1 MRRILSKI
9 LLASFLAG
17 AFLPAWVGA
26 QEPLSP
32 ELADGADVRIIVDIS
47 GSMKDN
53 DPENLRQPAIRLL
66 ARLLPEGASAGVWT
80 FGQYVNMLV
89 PYDPVDNAWREL
101 AIDRSADINSVAL
114 RTNLGEAIKVAS
126 DDYFTK
132 GDLSGTDFI
141 LLTDGKVDVSDN
153 ADANQQERERILG
166 PVLDQLVRKGA
177 TFHTVAL
184 SDKADREFLETLADR
199 TGGSYNVAPS
209 ANALNLAFLDALNA
223 AVPQDQLPIEGDGF
237 DVDSGVQEFTALIF
251 WGEDETSATRKLELT
266 DPEGSVAVVG
276 DTGEGMR
283 WAREPGYDLIT
294 VTEPLPG
301 KWRINGELGEG
312 SRVTVVSD
320 LRMVVSPL
328 PPSFSEAQPLA
339 LQIAF
344 FEDEKKLTD
353 PDFLGVLEV
362 TVTVTS
368 EDNRSGTKVL
378 SSGQPPANGLYGD
391 TIGALPAAGRYAIEV
406 VADGQTF
413 SRKFSGFSRFEMPEA
428 AAPSAPENSL
438 LAVGEAAAAPESR
451 EPSGQPASRQEVEP
465 EPSGGGPIDISEVEE
480 ASSIQ
485 EAPPRPA
492 PAESEEPGAPAWLL
506 VAAALG
512 AVMVAG
518 GGLFLLY
525 RRKKASEPSGGPD
538 RGAVDDI
545 DRHDETVP
553 VIEPEAISEQV
564 PELEPEPEPEPEPV
578 PEPKQEPDPVPEPEP
593 AAEATDVATADNSD
607 DGIPVAEPLNQPEE
621 ELPVVEDGEDETV
634 DEFGLEDFD
643 LSEFDDLPDFD
654 DQKQGRLDNDEPDK
668 PEPKK

>member
-17 AFLPAWVGA
+17 AFMPVWVGA
-26 QEPLSP
+26 QEPLAP
-32 ELADGADVRIIVDIS
+32 ELVTGADVRIIVDIS

-53 DPENLRQPAIRLL
+53 DPDNLRQPAVRLL

-89 PYDPVDNAWREL
+89 PYDPVDDAWREL
-101 AIDRSADINSVAL
+101 AIDRSAEINSVAL

-153 ADANQQERERILG
+153 AEANQQERERILG

-184 SDKADREFLETLADR
+184 SDEADREFLETLADR

-223 AVPQDQLPIEGDGF
+223 AVPQEQLPIEGDGF

-266 DPEGSVAVVG
+266 DPAGNVAVVG

-320 LRMVVSPL
+320 LRMVVSPV

-362 TVTVTS
+362 RVTVTS

-378 SSGQPPANGLYGD
+378 SSGQPPANGLYSD
-391 TIGALPAAGRYAIEV
+391 TIGALPAAGRYTIEV

-413 SRKFSGFSRFEMPEA
+413 SRKFSGVSRFEMPGA
-428 AAPSAPENSL
+428 AAPSAPDDSL
-438 LAVGEAAAAPESR
+438 LSAGDDVAAPESR
-451 EPSGQPASRQEVEP
+451 EPAGQPASRQEAELEP
-465 EPSGGGPIDISEVEE
+465 ESEPSGGGPIDISEVEE
-480 ASSIQ
+480 PSSIE

-492 PAESEEPGAPAWLL
+492 PAESEEPGAPTWLL
-506 VAAALG
+506 VVAALG
-512 AVMVAG
+512 AVVVAG
-518 GGLFLLY
+518 GGLFLMY
-525 RRKKASEPSGGPD
+525 RRKKASEPSGDPG
-538 RGAVDDI
+538 RGVVDDI
-545 DRHDETVP
+545 DSHDETVP
-553 VIEPEAISEQV
+553 VVEPEAISEQV
-564 PELEPEPEPEPEPV
+564 PEPEPEPEPEPV
-578 PEPKQEPDPVPEPEP
+578 PEPKQEPEPEP
-593 AAEATDVATADNSD
+593 AAEATDVATADDSD
-607 DGIPVAEPLNQPEE
+607 DGIPVAEPLNEAEE

-654 DQKQGRLDNDEPDK
+654 DQKKGQLENDEPDK

>member
-9 LLASFLAG
+9 FLASFLAG
-17 AFLPAWVGA
+17 LFLPASVVA
-26 QEPLSP
+26 QAPPAP
-32 ELADGADVRIIVDIS
+32 ELADSADVRIIVDIS

-53 DPENLRQPAIRLL
+53 DPDNLRQPAVRLL
-66 ARLLPEGASAGVWT
+66 ARLLPERASAGVWT

-89 PYDPVDNAWREL
+89 PYDSVDDAWREL
-101 AIDRSADINSVAL
+101 AINRSAGINSVAL

-141 LLTDGKVDVSDN
+141 LLTDGKVDVSAS
-153 ADANQQERERILG
+153 ADANRQERERILG
-166 PVLDQLVRKGA
+166 PVLDRLVRKGA

-184 SDKADREFLETLADR
+184 SDEADREFLETLADR

-223 AVPQDQLPIEGDGF
+223 AVPQEQLPIEGDGF
-237 DVDSGVQEFTALIF
+237 VVDSGVQEFTALIF

-266 DPEGSVAVVG
+266 DPEGSGAVVG

-294 VTEPLPG
+294 VTEPRPG

-320 LRMVVSPL
+320 LRMVVSPV
-328 PPSFSEAQPLA
+328 PSSFSEAQPLA

-362 TVTVTS
+362 RVTVTS

-391 TIGALPAAGRYAIEV
+391 TISALPAAGRYTIEV
-406 VADGQTF
+406 IADGQTF
-413 SRKFSGFSRFEMPEA
+413 SRKFSGFSRFEMPEEA
-428 AAPSAPENSL
+428 VLSPPDDSL
-438 LAVGEAAAAPESR
+438 LAAGEDAPATENR
-451 EPSGQPASRQEVEP
+451 ELAGEPASGQKAESEAEPA
-465 EPSGGGPIDISEVEE
+465 GGGPIDISKVEE
-480 ASSIQ
+480 PTNIE

-492 PAESEEPGAPAWLL
+492 HAESEEPGSPAWLL

-512 AVMVAG
+512 AVVVAG

-525 RRKKASEPSGGPD
+525 RRKTASEPSGDPD
-538 RGAVDDI
+538 SGAVDNI
-545 DRHDETVP
+545 DSHEETVP
-553 VIEPEAISEQV
+553 VVEPEGISDEV
-564 PELEPEPEPEPEPV
+564 PELEPESEPVQESKQEPEPG
-578 PEPKQEPDPVPEPEP
+578 PEPAT
-593 AAEATDVATADNSD
+593 AAEATDAGATDDSD
-607 DGIPVAEPLNQPEE
+607 DGIPVAEPLNEPEE
-621 ELPVVEDGEDETV
+621 ELPVLAEGEDEPV

-654 DQKQGRLDNDEPDK
+654 DQKKGRLDNDEPDET
-668 PEPKK
+668 EPKK